1 MPATSRG
8 ELVKRAARIKPL
20 YKSDQDFLGR
30 GAQCDGQGGDE
41 NTAQQRPDVCTDG
54 NTESAREI
62 TAVRE
67 ILEQVG
73 RRDGLAVIC
82 AGVGCVVVKGDIV
95 GCFVLKGK
103 TVGGS

>member
-54 NTESAREI
+54 NTDRRARS
-62 TAVRE
+62 R
-67 ILEQVG
+67 L
-73 RRDGLAVIC
+73 C
-82 AGVGCVVVKGDIV
+82 ARSWSKSGAGTDSQSYARALGV
-95 GCFVLKGK
+95 L
-103 TVGGS
+103 